1 MHCDYML
8 FDQSGTVQN
17 FDIVPLCTGR
27 QTYRQT
33 DTLQCP
39 RILISSRSDCPT
51 VVKKRVWTF
60 ICKGRC
66 KLTTYSCR
74 VHLICVLSP
83 TKYDCQFSADQRTRW
98 CPNAHPVCGHE
109 QHNPRPE
116 DHGHLLNVP
125 CGQTTRPFGG
135 DDRGS
140 NYPTFLEEIQR
151 QQEREAVEGEIHY
164 SINRCKVNDHDR
176 FDDVFTVPYFID

>member
-1 MHCDYML
+1 MTVSFSDGRALCFLLHHYYPSFLRREDISGNTTVAAS
-8 FDQSGTVQN
+8 QSGVGAQPSNLDCSLDDSFGAMTYSYGRNPKLYEQMLNNEKKNFKIFHEKVSVEITIDGKCMCNETVQN

-83 TKYDCQFSADQRTRW
+83 TKYDCQFSAD
-98 CPNAHPVCGHE
+98 
-109 QHNPRPE
+109 
-116 DHGHLLNVP
+116 
-125 CGQTTRPFGG
+125 
-135 DDRGS
+135 
-140 NYPTFLEEIQR
+140 
-151 QQEREAVEGEIHY
+151 
-164 SINRCKVNDHDR
+164 
-176 FDDVFTVPYFID
+176 